1 MHTTPIPTQ
10 SVSAALGRTER
21 KQTGDATVTGPNRA
35 DGVHISN
42 AARTLA
48 AKYASEGY
56 TGDRIAVIR
65 NRIENGSYN
74 HPTFVQALAWR
85 LIESGLV

>member
-1 MHTTPIPTQ
+1 MHTTPIHQQ
-10 SVSAALGRTER
+10 SATVALGRTER
-21 KQTGDATVTGPNRA
+21 THSGDTGEAVAGRGDQVQF
-35 DGVHISN
+35 SN

-56 TGDRIAVIR
+56 SAQKIAVIR
-65 NRIENGSYN
+65 ERIENGSYN

-85 LIESGLV
+85 LIEAGLV

>member
-1 MHTTPIPTQ
+1 MHTTPIHQQ
-10 SVSAALGRTER
+10 SATAALGRTER
-21 KQTGDATVTGPNRA
+21 THSGGAAETVPGRGDQ
-35 DGVHISN
+35 VHFSN

-56 TGDRIAVIR
+56 DTERIAAIR
-65 NRIENGSYN
+65 ARIENGSYN

-85 LIESGLV
+85 LIEAGLV